1 MSYPI
6 LNLLTTA
13 QRNGKPNPHID
24 TVLPSKTTIKMVLSK
39 KYAGSV
45 NIYDKFSREYLAFIK
60 ADGTLF
66 KMKVCTDSVFKEILT
81 LHKDPDL
88 VAKLAASGR
97 QIGWCCF
104 CGITLTNKISIFHG
118 YGPICAD
125 YYGLPWEGER
135 EAETKAKQPALEF
148 DDDII

>member
-1 MSYPI
+1 MYP
-6 LNLLTTA
+6 LLKLLTTA
-13 QRNGKPNPHID
+13 QRHQLANPHIT
-24 TVLPSKTTIKMVLSK
+24 TVLPDQTTIKIVLSK

-66 KMKVCTDSVFKEILT
+66 KMKVCTDSVFKEILA

-88 VAKLAASGR
+88 VNTLAVNGR
-97 QIGWCCF
+97 RVGWCCF
-104 CGITLTNKISIFHG
+104 CGLHLTNAISVFHG
-118 YGPICAD
+118 YGPICAGK
-125 YYGLPWEGER
+125 YELPWEGEAVQ
-135 EAETKAKQPALEF
+135 EARSKQTALEF